1 VTVNGSSPATT
12 VYATTSFAPPS
23 GTTPTLIPIDTSK
36 SPIVAG
42 TAINLPGTA
51 NSMVFNI
58 SGSKAYLGTSAGIA
72 SLDTTTNTATLLDP
86 FVGKVLAVSPDAN
99 TIIVSNA
106 ASAPDSATGT
116 VGPIESRPDHQRLVI
131 LSVSSNTVQSFVLPG
146 AVAAAFTPD
155 NLKAFIGVNCSPNPC
170 SGGSGNGNVY
180 VFSPVQALQTT
191 PNIGAASDANFD
203 VATLAS
209 GPFAYF
215 ANSAGLEVMATCNNA
230 QQPIVNNPPTNSST
244 IQLVQSVKN
253 GDMIVAVD
261 SPGIDIE
268 TATVGPL
275 ATSFPFTFSAATC
288 APPVTY
294 SNQFVDFGVGA
305 FTARQLLVPT
315 NGTGGT
321 NGSHIVVIPA
331 GINRLLVGVPGSGG
345 GTIPL
350 PAGAT
355 EALSGGMTLD
365 GNTAWVGVAGT
376 NTVDQINLTSNSDTL
391 QIATSFKKSDGTTPA
406 PPNIVAVKPK

>member
-1 VTVNGSSPATT
+1 
-12 VYATTSFAPPS
+12 
-23 GTTPTLIPIDTSK
+23 
-36 SPIVAG
+36 
-42 TAINLPGTA
+42 
-51 NSMVFNI
+51 
-58 SGSKAYLGTSAGIA
+58 
-72 SLDTTTNTATLLDP
+72 
-86 FVGKVLAVSPDAN
+86 
-99 TIIVSNA
+99 
-106 ASAPDSATGT
+106 
-116 VGPIESRPDHQRLVI
+116 
-131 LSVSSNTVQSFVLPG
+131 
-146 AVAAAFTPD
+146 
-155 NLKAFIGVNCSPNPC
+155 
-170 SGGSGNGNVY
+170 
-180 VFSPVQALQTT
+180 
-191 PNIGAASDANFD
+191 
-203 VATLAS
+203 
-209 GPFAYF
+209 
-215 ANSAGLEVMATCNNA
+215 
-230 QQPIVNNPPTNSST
+230 
-244 IQLVQSVKN
+244 
-253 GDMIVAVD
+253 MIVAVD

-331 GINRLLVGVPGSGG
+331 GINQLLVGVPGSGG